1 MTHLIR
7 HADRPL
13 RESMPTPDGFEALDR
28 THREVMDMLQQL
40 QSLVEHLD
48 AHGVDAQARESARAI
63 SSFFNDHARRHHAD
77 EETQVFPALLG
88 SDQPDLVQHVRRLQ
102 QDHGWLEEDWLELAP
117 QLQAVADGY
126 SWYDLDMLRHA
137 LPLFE
142 QLYREHI
149 VLEESVVYP
158 EARRLK
164 ANLAAGVQQRR
175 G

>member
-88 SDQPDLVQHVRRLQ
+88 SDQPDLVQHVRRRQPPGGGGGGGASETEQGARLA
-102 QDHGWLEEDWLELAP
+102 QDAAAEA
-117 QLQAVADGY
+117 AVTGT
-126 SWYDLDMLRHA
+126 
-137 LPLFE
+137 
-142 QLYREHI
+142 
-149 VLEESVVYP
+149 
-158 EARRLK
+158 
-164 ANLAAGVQQRR
+164 
-175 G
+175 